1 MQGFMPV
8 GTICLQLLGS
18 LLRGFD
24 LLSADPSFNTMST
37 AAYTR
42 LAGSRDD
49 KEEDGFV
56 LTKSPGKYRSL
67 IAVSSR
73 REFIS
78 S

>member
-24 LLSADPSFNTMST
+24 LLSADHSNTMST

-56 LTKSPGKYRSL
+56 LTKSQGKYMSL
-67 IAVSSR
+67 IAVSPG
-73 REFIS
+73 REFMS